1 MIPEM
6 GRVKRIHFV
15 GIGGAG
21 MSGIAEVLFEQGY
34 VISGSDLVE
43 TNTTRRL
50 EKIGIRVFYFHAKE
64 VIEGAD
70 VLVVSSAIETNNPE
84 LIAAAESQI
93 PVVPR
98 AEMLGELM
106 RYRHGIAV
114 SGTHGKTTT
123 TSMITDI
130 FERAGFMPTF
140 VIGGQLNSAGLN
152 ARLGKGKY
160 LIAEADESDAS
171 FRSLYPMVAVVTN
184 IDKDHLGTYEND
196 FNKLKTG
203 FLEFLGKL
211 PFYGSVVACI
221 DDPVVKGLLPLFKRR
236 TITFGITEAAD
247 FRAKNIV
254 SSGLHWKFS
263 VERRFAGPDLEVEL
277 SMPGKHNILNALAAI
292 AVASEESIADGHII
306 SALKSFSGVGRRF
319 QVTPDCVVAGKSVTL
334 IDDYGHHPTEV
345 VAVIDTVRDVW
356 PKSRLIMVYQ
366 PHRYTRTAELFNEF
380 VSVLSSVDELI
391 LLDVYSAG
399 EKKIAGATSLDL
411 IEAIEMKKDF
421 KVKHARDIQDSI
433 ETLESECRADDIVL
447 IQGAGNVSLVSRA
460 LSSQTL

>member
-1 MIPEM
+1 ME
-6 GRVKRIHFV
+6 RIHFV

-21 MSGIAEVLFEQGY
+21 MSGIAEVLSEQGY
-34 VISGSDLVE
+34 SISGSDLVE

-50 EKIGIRVFYFHAKE
+50 EKIGVRVFYFHDKKI
-64 VIEGAD
+64 IEGAD
-70 VLVVSSAIETNNPE
+70 VLVVSSAIEADNPE

-171 FRSLYPMVAVVTN
+171 FRYLNPMIAVVTN
-184 IDKDHLGTYEND
+184 IDRDHLGTYDND

-236 TITFGITEAAD
+236 TITFGISEDAD
-247 FRAKNIV
+247 YRAKNIV
-254 SSGLHWKFS
+254 SSGLHWTFS
-263 VERRFAGPDLEVEL
+263 VERQFGGPDLEVEL
-277 SMPGKHNILNALAAI
+277 SMPGRHNVLNALAAV
-292 AVASEESIADGHII
+292 AVASEESIADEQII
-306 SALKSFSGVGRRF
+306 TALKSFSGVGRRF
-319 QVTPDCVVAGKSVTL
+319 QVTPGCVVAGKSLTL

-345 VAVIDTVRDVW
+345 IAVVNTVRDVW
-356 PKSRLIMVYQ
+356 PTSKLIMVYQ
-366 PHRYTRTAELFNEF
+366 PHRYTRTADLFSEF

-399 EKKIAGATSLDL
+399 EQEIAGATSLDL
-411 IEAIEMKKDF
+411 VKAIEIKRDF
-421 KVKHARDIQDSI
+421 KVKHARDIQDSVDI
-433 ETLESECRADDIVL
+433 LESLCRSDDVVL

-460 LSSQTL
+460 LSGQTS